1 MIDLLITIV
10 IAGVAVT
17 YVIEFLELVTTG
29 LFGVPLLNK
38 FLTLPLSFGA
48 LISQNSLNMQFIIA
62 VPAIA
67 TVALLLSKYLNK
79 PRVVQQR
86 LPRLSHA

>member
-29 LFGVPLLNK
+29 MFGVPLLNK

-48 LISQNSLNMQFIIA
+48 LMSQNSLDMQFIIA

-86 LPRLSHA
+86 LPRL

>member
-1 MIDLLITIV
+1 MVDLLITII

-17 YVIEFLELVTTG
+17 YVIEFIELITTG
-29 LFGVPLLNK
+29 MFGVPLLNK

-48 LISQNSLNMQFIIA
+48 LISQNSLDMQFIIA

-86 LPRLSHA
+86 LPRL

>member
-1 MIDLLITIV
+1 MIDLLITII

-17 YVIEFLELVTTG
+17 YVIEFIELITAG
-29 LFGVPLLNK
+29 FFGVPVLNK

-48 LISQNSLNMQFIIA
+48 LLSQNSLDTQFLIA

-67 TVALLLSKYLNK
+67 TVAILLSKYLNQ

-86 LPRLSHA
+86 LPRL

>member
-1 MIDLLITIV
+1 MNDLLITIV
-10 IAGVAVT
+10 LSGIAVT
-17 YVIEFLELVTTG
+17 YVIEFIELITRG
-29 LFGVPLLNK
+29 FFGTPVLNK

-48 LISQNSLNMQFIIA
+48 LISQLEIDKQFIVA
-62 VPAIA
+62 VPTVA

-86 LPRLSHA
+86 LPRL

>member
-1 MIDLLITIV
+1 MIDLLITIL

-48 LISQNSLNMQFIIA
+48 LISQNSLSMQFIIA

-86 LPRLSHA
+86 LPRL

>member
-1 MIDLLITIV
+1 MIDLLITII

-17 YVIEFLELVTTG
+17 YVIEFIELITTG
-29 LFGVPLLNK
+29 MFGVPLLNK

-48 LISQNSLNMQFIIA
+48 LISQNSLDMQFIIA

-86 LPRLSHA
+86 LPRL

>member
-48 LISQNSLNMQFIIA
+48 LISQNSLDMQFIIA

-86 LPRLSHA
+86 LQRI

>member
-1 MIDLLITIV
+1 MVDLLITIL

-17 YVIEFLELVTTG
+17 YVIEFIELITTG
-29 LFGVPLLNK
+29 MFGVPLLNK

-48 LISQNSLNMQFIIA
+48 LISQNSLDMQFIVA

-67 TVALLLSKYLNK
+67 TGALLLSKYLNK

-86 LPRLSHA
+86 LPRL

>member
-1 MIDLLITIV
+1 MVDLLITIL

-17 YVIEFLELVTTG
+17 YIIEFIELVTTG
-29 LFGVPLLNK
+29 FFGVPVLNK

-48 LISQNSLNMQFIIA
+48 LISQNSLDRHFIIA

-86 LPRLSHA
+86 LPRL

>member
-1 MIDLLITIV
+1 MVDLLITIL

-17 YVIEFLELVTTG
+17 YVIEFVELITTG

-48 LISQNSLNMQFIIA
+48 LISQNSLDMQFIIA

-86 LPRLSHA
+86 LPRL

>member
-1 MIDLLITIV
+1 MIDLLITVV

-17 YVIEFLELVTTG
+17 YIIEFLELVTTG

-48 LISQNSLNMQFIIA
+48 LISQNSLDMQFIIA

-86 LPRLSHA
+86 LQRL

>member
-1 MIDLLITIV
+1 MVDLLITIL

-48 LISQNSLNMQFIIA
+48 LISQNSLSTQFIIA

-86 LPRLSHA
+86 LPRL

>member
-1 MIDLLITIV
+1 MVDLLITIL

-17 YVIEFLELVTTG
+17 YVIEFIELITTG
-29 LFGVPLLNK
+29 MFGVPLLNK

-48 LISQNSLNMQFIIA
+48 LISQNSLDMQFIVA

-86 LPRLSHA
+86 LPRL

>member
-1 MIDLLITIV
+1 MIDLLITVV

-29 LFGVPLLNK
+29 LFGIPLLNK

-48 LISQNSLNMQFIIA
+48 LISQNSLDMQFIIA

-86 LPRLSHA
+86 LPRL

>member
-1 MIDLLITIV
+1 MIDLLITVV

-29 LFGVPLLNK
+29 MFGVPLLNK

-48 LISQNSLNMQFIIA
+48 LISQNSLDMQFIIA

-86 LPRLSHA
+86 LQRL

>member
-1 MIDLLITIV
+1 MIDLLITIL

-17 YVIEFLELVTTG
+17 YVIEFIELITTG
-29 LFGVPLLNK
+29 MFGVPLLNK

-48 LISQNSLNMQFIIA
+48 LISQNSFSMQFIIA

-86 LPRLSHA
+86 LPRL

>member
-1 MIDLLITIV
+1 MIDLLITII

-17 YVIEFLELVTTG
+17 YVIEFIELITTG
-29 LFGVPLLNK
+29 MFGVPLLNK

-48 LISQNSLNMQFIIA
+48 LISQNSLDMQFIIA

-79 PRVVQQR
+79 PRVVQQP
-86 LPRLSHA
+86 LPRL

>member
-17 YVIEFLELVTTG
+17 YIVEFIELVTVG
-29 LFGVPLLNK
+29 MFGVPLLNK

-48 LISQNSLNMQFIIA
+48 LISQKSLDMQFIIA

-86 LPRLSHA
+86 LPRL

>member
-1 MIDLLITIV
+1 MTDLLITIL

-17 YVIEFLELVTTG
+17 YVIEFLELITVG
-29 LFGVPLLNK
+29 MFGVPLLNK

-48 LISQNSLNMQFIIA
+48 LISQNSLGMQFVIA
-62 VPAIA
+62 VPSTA

-86 LPRLSHA
+86 LPRL

>member
-1 MIDLLITIV
+1 MTDLLITIV

-17 YVIEFLELVTTG
+17 YVIEFIELVTVG
-29 LFGVPLLNK
+29 MFGVLLLNK

-48 LISQNSLNMQFIIA
+48 LISQNSLDRHFIIA

-86 LPRLSHA
+86 LPRL

>member
-1 MIDLLITIV
+1 MVDLFITIL

-17 YVIEFLELVTTG
+17 YVIEFIELITTG
-29 LFGVPLLNK
+29 MFGVPLLNK

-48 LISQNSLNMQFIIA
+48 LISQNSLDMQFIIA

-86 LPRLSHA
+86 LPRL

>member
-1 MIDLLITIV
+1 MIDLLITIL

-17 YVIEFLELVTTG
+17 YVIEFLELVTAG
-29 LFGVPLLNK
+29 MFGVPILNK

-48 LISQNSLNMQFIIA
+48 LISQDSLGMQFVIA

-86 LPRLSHA
+86 LPRL

>member
-1 MIDLLITIV
+1 MIDLLITIL

-17 YVIEFLELVTTG
+17 YVIEFLELITTG
-29 LFGVPLLNK
+29 MFGVPLLNK

-48 LISQNSLNMQFIIA
+48 LISQNTLSMQFIIA

-86 LPRLSHA
+86 LPRL

>member
-29 LFGVPLLNK
+29 MFGVPLLNK

-48 LISQNSLNMQFIIA
+48 LISQNSLDMQFIIA

-67 TVALLLSKYLNK
+67 TVSLLLSKYLNK

-86 LPRLSHA
+86 LPRL

>member
-17 YVIEFLELVTTG
+17 YIIEFIELVTVG
-29 LFGVPLLNK
+29 MFGVPLLNK

-48 LISQNSLNMQFIIA
+48 LISQNSLDRHFIIA

-86 LPRLSHA
+86 LPRL

>member
-1 MIDLLITIV
+1 MTDLLITIV

-17 YVIEFLELVTTG
+17 YVIEFIELVTVG
-29 LFGVPLLNK
+29 MFGVPLLNK

-48 LISQNSLNMQFIIA
+48 LISQNSLDRHFIIT

-86 LPRLSHA
+86 LPRL

>member
-1 MIDLLITIV
+1 MTDLLITIV

-17 YVIEFLELVTTG
+17 YIIEFIELITAG
-29 LFGVPLLNK
+29 MFGVPLLNK

-48 LISQNSLNMQFIIA
+48 LISQNSLGMQFIVA
-62 VPAIA
+62 VPSIA

-86 LPRLSHA
+86 LPRL

>member
-1 MIDLLITIV
+1 MVDLLITIL

-17 YVIEFLELVTTG
+17 YVIEFIELVTTG
-29 LFGVPLLNK
+29 MFGVPLLNK

-48 LISQNSLNMQFIIA
+48 LISQNSLDMQFIIA

-86 LPRLSHA
+86 LPRL

>member
-1 MIDLLITIV
+1 MIDLLITIL

-17 YVIEFLELVTTG
+17 YVIEFLELITTG
-29 LFGVPLLNK
+29 MFGVPLLNK

-48 LISQNSLNMQFIIA
+48 LISQNSLSMQFIIA

-86 LPRLSHA
+86 LPRL

>member
-1 MIDLLITIV
+1 MVDLLITII

-29 LFGVPLLNK
+29 LFGVPILNK

-48 LISQNSLNMQFIIA
+48 LISQNSLSMQFIIA

-86 LPRLSHA
+86 IQRT

>member
-1 MIDLLITIV
+1 MIDLLITIL

-17 YVIEFLELVTTG
+17 YVIEFIELITTG
-29 LFGVPLLNK
+29 MFGVPLLNK

-48 LISQNSLNMQFIIA
+48 LISQNSLDMQFIIA

-86 LPRLSHA
+86 LPRL

>member
-1 MIDLLITIV
+1 MIDLLITVV

-29 LFGVPLLNK
+29 MFGVPLLNK

-48 LISQNSLNMQFIIA
+48 LISQNSLDRHFIIA

-86 LPRLSHA
+86 LPRL

>member
-1 MIDLLITIV
+1 MIDLLITIL

-17 YVIEFLELVTTG
+17 YVIEFIELVTTG
-29 LFGVPLLNK
+29 IFGVPLLNK

-48 LISQNSLNMQFIIA
+48 LISQNSLDMQFIIA

-86 LPRLSHA
+86 LPRL

>member
-1 MIDLLITIV
+1 MIDLLITVV

-17 YVIEFLELVTTG
+17 YIIEFLELVTTG

-48 LISQNSLNMQFIIA
+48 LISQNSLDMQFIIA

-86 LPRLSHA
+86 LPRL

>member
-1 MIDLLITIV
+1 MVDLLITIL
-10 IAGVAVT
+10 ISGVAVT
-17 YVIEFLELVTTG
+17 YVIEFIELITTG
-29 LFGVPLLNK
+29 MFGVPLLNK

-48 LISQNSLNMQFIIA
+48 LISQNSLDMQFIIA

-86 LPRLSHA
+86 LPRL